1 MAQLYDLHCHLGF
14 APDAAATA
22 LEAQRLGLSAL
33 CCTVEPNDYEPLRR
47 LLEPTPDLRPALG
60 LHPWQVADA
69 ALAAGTAPDAAAI
82 ATASG
87 APRDALPAAPSVAA
101 PADRTASA
109 SPDGLGTMSPGA
121 PSAHPGHIAIPSTPH
136 DTLPTD
142 LERQLELFEALAPDA
157 LLIGEVGLDFAGPR
171 ADAREA
177 QVAALRR
184 ILAAAPPRSGRLYSL
199 HAVRSADVLLDL
211 LEEAGVLPAPG
222 AGHAGRTPDEP
233 ASASRG
239 TSSPTP
245 HAPGEPASPSR
256 GTSPAGHAVIFHWFS
271 GTSQE
276 LARARD
282 LGCFFSVG
290 PRMLATRRGRA
301 YAHDL
306 PLDRLV
312 LETDAPSRPG
322 ELLSAAGWL
331 AQLTEALTALAAA
344 RGTEPAALAPALAA
358 TSKRLLAR

>member
-22 LEAQRLGLSAL
+22 LEAQRLGLVAL
-33 CCTVEPNDYEPLRR
+33 CCTVEPSDYEPLRR

-69 ALAAGTAPDAAAI
+69 ALAAGTAPDAG
-82 ATASG
+82 G
-87 APRDALPAAPSVAA
+87 APNALGGTLPVAPSAAP
-101 PADRTASA
+101 PADRIASA
-109 SPDGLGTMSPGA
+109 SPDGLDTMSPGA
-121 PSAHPGHIAIPSTPH
+121 PSAHPGHTATLGAPH
-136 DTLPTD
+136 DTLPVD
-142 LERQLELFEALAPDA
+142 LERQLELFEALAPNA
-157 LLIGEVGLDFAGPR
+157 PLIGEVGLDFAGPR
-171 ADAREA
+171 AAAREA
-177 QVAALRR
+177 QVAAMRR
-184 ILAAAPPRSGRLYSL
+184 ILAAAPPRPGRLYSL

-222 AGHAGRTPDEP
+222 AGHAGRTPGATAP
-233 ASASRG
+233 PPRG
-239 TSSPTP
+239 TT
-245 HAPGEPASPSR
+245 
-256 GTSPAGHAVIFHWFS
+256 PAGHAVVLHWFS

-322 ELLSAAGWL
+322 EPLSAAGWL